1 MRAPMQTLAC
11 ATKARGKPII
21 YIYIYANESNG
32 VSPNAHVQTHHHDHD
47 QQQNE
52 QQTSLRLAYHPI
64 ITGTITD
71 SILNYAITTKT
82 ASTNN

>member
-11 ATKARGKPII
+11 ATKARGQPI
-21 YIYIYANESNG
+21 IYIYANESNG

-52 QQTSLRLAYHPI
+52 QQTSLGLAHNPI
-64 ITGTITD
+64 ITGTTTD